1 MSKKKDTPRPLP
13 DTLGLPPTGADSHAH
28 LDSEGIIER
37 LPEVMGRGRG
47 TGLASIGQV
56 FLGPAAYHANKG
68 TFAGYPGVFFLMG
81 IHPCDGQECTGA
93 TLKAMREAFAEDP
106 RLRAVGEI
114 GLDFYWKDRPSSRRK
129 PSASSS
135 PSPRK
140 RIVLWSSIRATR
152 QRTPCGFWKPK
163 VSQDAPCCGTASAA
177 TPWLFLI
184 VSLPT
189 AGTFPSPAP

>member
-37 LPEVMGRGRG
+37 LPEVMGRARS

-114 GLDFYWKDRPSSRRK
+114 GLDFYWKDCPPFIQEEAFRVQLALAKETDRPVVIHSRDAAK
-129 PSASSS
+129 DTL
-135 PSPRK
+135 
-140 RIVLWSSIRATR
+140 RILEAEGFSGHSRAMALL
-152 QRTPCGFWKPK
+152 QRRRRGF
-163 VSQDAPCCGTASAA
+163 S
-177 TPWLFLI
+177 
-184 VSLPT
+184 
-189 AGTFPSPAP
+189 

>member
-1 MSKKKDTPRPLP
+1 
-13 DTLGLPPTGADSHAH
+13 
-28 LDSEGIIER
+28 
-37 LPEVMGRGRG
+37 MGRARS

-114 GLDFYWKDRPSSRRK
+114 GLDFYWKDCPPFIQEEAFRVQLALAKGKNP
-129 PSASSS
+129 PIA
-135 PSPRK
+135 
-140 RIVLWSSIRATR
+140 LWSSIRATR